1 MSRSARSPRGVDVD
15 NELVGLLG
23 FLGMLVLIALRVP
36 VAIAMITVA
45 LIGYSYI
52 VTPDAALARM
62 GADAFRSASLYSL
75 SVIPFFIF
83 MGMLL
88 ANAQLGRDVY
98 VSLNR
103 FLWRMRGGLSIATI
117 GASTLFASVS
127 GSSVASASTMSRV
140 AVPEMQ
146 RYGYDDG
153 LSAASTA
160 VGGTLGALIPPS
172 ALLVLYGVLSQERI
186 GAVLIAGIVPG
197 VMTASLLMLT
207 AYLLVRRRPHLAP
220 NMAERPDI
228 SVPDAISLIWPVPV
242 IFAVS
247 MGGLYA
253 GIFTPTES
261 GAAGAFLALAY
272 GVITRR
278 LDRRNFASSVSE
290 TIKVSAVIFLLMIAG
305 QMFGFFLAVTRI
317 PMWLGATVAD
327 IGLAPWLVIG
337 LIFLVYFLLG
347 AVMDEIAILVIMT
360 PMMYPVIIDLG
371 YDGVWFGVLTIMMLL
386 TGLLTPPIGMITFV
400 VSGLTGI
407 ALGKVFRGLTPFW
420 FTLCIAIVLVIAF
433 PAIAT
438 WLPELMR

>member
-1 MSRSARSPRGVDVD
+1 VA
-15 NELVGLLG
+15 NELVGLVG
-23 FLGMLVLIALRVP
+23 FFAMLLLIALRVP
-36 VAIAMITVA
+36 VAIAMIGVA
-45 LIGYSYI
+45 VVGYSYI
-52 VTPDAALARM
+52 VSPDAALARF
-62 GADAFRSASLYSL
+62 GADAFRAASLYSL

-88 ANAQLGRDVY
+88 AYANLGRDLY
-98 VSLNR
+98 LSLDR
-103 FLWRMRGGLSIATI
+103 FLWRLRGGLAIATI

-153 LSAASTA
+153 ISAASAA

-172 ALLVLYGVLSQERI
+172 ALLVLYGVLTAEPI
-186 GAVLIAGIVPG
+186 GQVLIAGFLPG
-197 VMTASLLMLT
+197 VMTALLLMAT
-207 AYLLVRRRPHLAP
+207 AYLLVRRRPSLAP
-220 NMAERPDI
+220 SEIVRPEVSI
-228 SVPDAISLIWPVPV
+228 SQAIKLVWAVPV
-242 IFAVS
+242 IFAIS

-261 GAAGAFLALAY
+261 GAAGAALALVY
-272 GVITRR
+272 GLITRR
-278 LDRRNFASSVSE
+278 LNRNSFTAAVSE
-290 TIKVSAVIFLLMIAG
+290 TIKVSAQIFLLMIAG

-317 PMWLGATVAD
+317 PMWLGRTITEIDLV
-327 IGLAPWLVIG
+327 PWIVVGIIFVI
-337 LIFLVYFLLG
+337 YFALG

-371 YDGVWFGVLTIMMLL
+371 YDGIWFGVLTIMMLL
-386 TGLLTPPIGMITFV
+386 TGLLTPPIGLITFV

-407 ALGKVFRGLTPFW
+407 SLGKVFRGLTPFW

-438 WLPELMR
+438 WLPSAMR